1 METAGG
7 GQRFKS
13 REYGELT
20 SVKDNLVYFLHSTL
34 EMLDLLLK
42 WELLSD
48 LSKRIARGK
57 GRRWGFDDVSYHPP
71 FVQSGSL

>member
-1 METAGG
+1 MLCYARLCDLITNWNE
-7 GQRFKS
+7 K
-13 REYGELT
+13 REKE
-20 SVKDNLVYFLHSTL
+20 NLPETL